1 MLRGISGESKNR
13 AGGRGL
19 PPASN
24 RPELISRRLER
35 VSKPRTTFLSREE
48 IEAIHNAS
56 LQVLEKTGIKVMS
69 ETVLDILKKGGAK
82 VDHGTNHVTL
92 PRQLVEEALKM
103 APKTI
108 TYGARNP
115 KYDFVLNKQEP
126 HFCADGDPPFI
137 LDWETGRRRYSTAED
152 VANCAVIADY
162 LDHVRVVWRMATA
175 TDVPAPMQNIVGAY
189 TNLSNT
195 EKHCEQG
202 MLSAKQAQYQIE
214 IATAIVGDSK
224 RLREK
229 PIVSA
234 VQCPFSPLTYDR
246 GIMEGAIELGKAGIP
261 VVLYPLTLSGA
272 TGPATPAGTMVVA
285 NADVLGGLVIQEL
298 ASPGAPVVYCAG
310 AGIVNFHTG
319 EQGESP
325 EGPLMHLGLGQLARY
340 YGLPAE
346 REVFYGA
353 SRLLSRQSRHHRVEA
368 LLTHMST
375 EPVPDIVLGLGG
387 LAGTTSPE
395 AMVIDNEI
403 VDYALRFAQGIEVNE
418 DTLAVDVIDKA
429 GPGGH
434 FLGEKHTLKHFRERW
449 MPRLDVDSLET
460 WEKEGIK
467 SLGELAHQ
475 KVKEILA
482 THKPTPLPED
492 VDREISRILQRA
504 EAELL

>member
-1 MLRGISGESKNR
+1 MLRGISGKIKNK
-13 AGGRGL
+13 AGGRGF
-19 PPASN
+19 PTVSN
-24 RPELISRRLER
+24 RPELISRRLDKM
-35 VSKPRTTFLSREE
+35 SKPRTTFLAREE

-69 ETVLDILKKGGAK
+69 KLALDVLKKGGAK
-82 VDHGTNHVTL
+82 VDYGTNRVTL

-152 VANCAVIADY
+152 IANCAVIADY

-175 TDVPAPMQNIVGAY
+175 VDVPAPTQNIVGMY

-202 MLSAKQAQYQIE
+202 MLNARSAQYQIE

-224 RLREK
+224 RLRER

-234 VQCPFSPLTYDR
+234 VQCPFSPLTYDK
-246 GIMEGAIELGKAGIP
+246 GITEGAIELGKAGIP
-261 VVLYPLTLSGA
+261 VVLYPLPLSGA

-285 NADVLGGLVIQEL
+285 NADLLGGLVIQEL

-319 EQGESP
+319 EEGVSP
-325 EGPLMHLGLGQLARY
+325 EGPLMELGLEQLARY
-340 YGLPAE
+340 YDLPDE

-353 SRLLSRQSRHHRVEA
+353 SKLLSRQSSHHTVEA
-368 LLTHMST
+368 LLTHMLT

-387 LAGTTSPE
+387 LGGTTSPE

-418 DTLAVDVIDKA
+418 DTLALDVIDKA

-467 SLGELAHQ
+467 SLGELAHE
-475 KVKEILA
+475 KVREILA

-492 VDREISRILQRA
+492 VEKEIGRILKRA

>member
-1 MLRGISGESKNR
+1 M
-13 AGGRGL
+13 
-19 PPASN
+19 
-24 RPELISRRLER
+24 
-35 VSKPRTTFLSREE
+35 SKPRTTFLSREE

-56 LQVLEKTGIKVMS
+56 LQVLEKTGIRVMS
-69 ETVLDILKKGGAK
+69 EMALDILKKGGAK
-82 VDHGTNHVTL
+82 VDYGTNRVTL

-137 LDWETGRRRYSTAED
+137 LDWETGQRRYSTAED

-162 LDHVRVVWRMATA
+162 LDHVQLTWVMLTA
-175 TDVPAPMQNIVGAY
+175 TEVPGPMQNLVDICAC
-189 TNLSNT
+189 LRNT
-195 EKHCEQG
+195 EKHVEDEA
-202 MLSAKQAQYQIE
+202 LNARDAQYQIE

-229 PIVSA
+229 PIISA
-234 VQCPFSPLTYDR
+234 VQCPFSPLTYDK
-246 GIMEGAIELGKAGIP
+246 GITEGAIELGKAGIP
-261 VVLYPLTLSGA
+261 VVLYPLPLSGT
-272 TGPATPAGTMVVA
+272 TGPVTPAGTMVVA

-310 AGIVNFHTG
+310 AGIMNFHTG
-319 EQGESP
+319 EHGLSP
-325 EGPLMHLGLGQLARY
+325 EGPLMEMGLGQLARY
-340 YGLPAE
+340 YDLPDE

-353 SRLLSRQSRHHRVEA
+353 SKLLSQQYGHYRVEA
-368 LLTHMST
+368 MLTHMST

-387 LAGTTSPE
+387 LGGTTSPE

-403 VDYALRFAQGIEVNE
+403 VDYALRFAQGIEVNDE
-418 DTLAVDVIDKA
+418 TLAIDVIDKA

-467 SLGELAHQ
+467 SLGELAHE

-492 VDREISRILQRA
+492 VDREISRILKRA
-504 EAELL
+504 EAELT

>member
-1 MLRGISGESKNR
+1 M
-13 AGGRGL
+13 
-19 PPASN
+19 
-24 RPELISRRLER
+24 
-35 VSKPRTTFLSREE
+35 SKPRTTFLAREE

-69 ETVLDILKKGGAK
+69 EIALDILKKAGAK
-82 VDHGTNHVTL
+82 VDYGTNHVTL
-92 PRQLVEEALKM
+92 PRQLVAEALKM

-115 KYDFVLNKQEP
+115 RYDFVLNKQGP
-126 HFCADGDPPFI
+126 HFSADGDPPFI
-137 LDWETGRRRYSTAED
+137 LDWETGQRRYSTAED

-162 LDHVRVVWRMATA
+162 LDHVQFTWVMLTP
-175 TDVPAPMQNIVGAY
+175 TEVPGPMQDLVGLY
-189 TNLSNT
+189 TCLRNT
-195 EKHCEQG
+195 EKHVGDEA
-202 MLSAKQAQYQIE
+202 LNARSAQYQIE

-229 PIVSA
+229 PIYSA
-234 VQCPFSPLTYDR
+234 AQCPFSPLTYDK
-246 GIMEGAIELGKAGIP
+246 GITEGAIELGKAGIP
-261 VVLYPLTLSGA
+261 VVLWPLPLSGA

-298 ASPGAPVVYCAG
+298 ANPGAPVVYCAA
-310 AGIVNFHTG
+310 AGTVNFHTG
-319 EQGESP
+319 ESGTSPESP
-325 EGPLMHLGLGQLARY
+325 LMQLGLGQLANY
-340 YGLPAE
+340 YGLPDQ

-353 SRLLSRQSRHHRVEA
+353 SKLLSRQSSHHRVEA
-368 LLTHMST
+368 LLTHMSI
-375 EPVPDIVLGLGG
+375 EPIPDIVLGLGG
-387 LAGTTSPE
+387 LGGTTSPE

-418 DTLAVDVIDKA
+418 ETLAVDVIDKA

-460 WEKEGIK
+460 WEKKGVK
-467 SLGELAHQ
+467 SLGELAHE

-492 VDREISRILQRA
+492 VDREISRILKRA

>member
-1 MLRGISGESKNR
+1 MSE
-13 AGGRGL
+13 
-19 PPASN
+19 
-24 RPELISRRLER
+24 
-35 VSKPRTTFLSREE
+35 PRTTFLLREE

-69 ETVLDILKKGGAK
+69 NPALDILKKGGAK
-82 VDHGTNHVTL
+82 VDYGTNRVTL

-126 HFCADGDPPFI
+126 HFCAEGDPPFI

-152 VANCAVIADY
+152 VANCMVIADY
-162 LDHVRVVWRMATA
+162 LDHVRVVRRMATA
-175 TDVPAPMQNIVGAY
+175 TDVPAPMQNVVGMYITLRNA
-189 TNLSNT
+189 
-195 EKHCEQG
+195 EKHCERG
-202 MLSAKQAQYQIE
+202 MLSAKQARYAIE
-214 IATAIVGDSK
+214 IATAVVGDSK
-224 RLREK
+224 RLRER
-229 PIVSA
+229 PIYSA
-234 VQCPFSPLTYDR
+234 VQPPFSPLTYDK
-246 GIMEGAIELGKAGIP
+246 GITEGAIELGKAGIP
-261 VVLYPLTLSGA
+261 VVLHPLPLSGV

-298 ASPGAPVVYCAG
+298 ASPGAPVVYCAA
-310 AGIVNFHTG
+310 AGTVNFYSG
-319 EQGESP
+319 AEGISP
-325 EGPLMHLGLGQLARY
+325 EGPLMELGLGQLVQY
-340 YGLPAE
+340 YSLPDE
-346 REVFYGA
+346 RPAFYGA
-353 SRLLSRQSRHHRVEA
+353 SKLLSRQSDNHRVEA

-387 LAGTTSPE
+387 LGGTTSPE
-395 AMVIDNEI
+395 AMVVDNEI
-403 VDYALRFAQGIEVNE
+403 VDYALRFAQGIEVNDE
-418 DTLAVDVIDKA
+418 TLALDVIDKA

-460 WEKEGIK
+460 WEKDGVK

-482 THKPTPLPED
+482 THKVAPLPED

>member
-1 MLRGISGESKNR
+1 
-13 AGGRGL
+13 
-19 PPASN
+19 
-24 RPELISRRLER
+24 
-35 VSKPRTTFLSREE
+35 
-48 IEAIHNAS
+48 
-56 LQVLEKTGIKVMS
+56 
-69 ETVLDILKKGGAK
+69 
-82 VDHGTNHVTL
+82 
-92 PRQLVEEALKM
+92 
-103 APKTI
+103 
-108 TYGARNP
+108 
-115 KYDFVLNKQEP
+115 
-126 HFCADGDPPFI
+126 
-137 LDWETGRRRYSTAED
+137 
-152 VANCAVIADY
+152 
-162 LDHVRVVWRMATA
+162 
-175 TDVPAPMQNIVGAY
+175 
-189 TNLSNT
+189 
-195 EKHCEQG
+195 
-202 MLSAKQAQYQIE
+202 
-214 IATAIVGDSK
+214 
-224 RLREK
+224 
-229 PIVSA
+229 
-234 VQCPFSPLTYDR
+234 
-246 GIMEGAIELGKAGIP
+246 MEGAIELGKAGIP

-319 EQGESP
+319 EHGVSP

-340 YGLPAE
+340 YDLPDE

-353 SRLLSRQSRHHRVEA
+353 SKLLSQQYDHYRVEA
-368 LLTHMST
+368 LLTHMLT

-387 LAGTTSPE
+387 LGGTTSPE

-403 VDYALRFAQGIEVNE
+403 VDYALRFAQGIEVNDE
-418 DTLAVDVIDKA
+418 TLALDVIDKA

-460 WEKEGIK
+460 WEKEGVK

-492 VDREISRILQRA
+492 VDKEISRILKRA

>member
-1 MLRGISGESKNR
+1 M
-13 AGGRGL
+13 
-19 PPASN
+19 
-24 RPELISRRLER
+24 
-35 VSKPRTTFLSREE
+35 SKPRTTFLVREE

-69 ETVLDILKKGGAK
+69 EVALDILKKGGAK
-82 VDHGTNHVTL
+82 VDYGANRAVL

-103 APKTI
+103 APRTI

-115 KYDFVLNKQEP
+115 KYDFVLNNQEP

-137 LDWETGRRRYSTAED
+137 LDWETGRRRYSTAKD

-162 LDHVRVVWRMATA
+162 LDHVHVVWRMATA
-175 TDVPAPMQNIVGAY
+175 TDVPAPMQNIVGMY
-189 TNLSNT
+189 TSLSNT
-195 EKHCEQG
+195 EKHCEMG
-202 MLSAKQAQYQIE
+202 MLSAKQARYAIE

-229 PIVSA
+229 PIISA
-234 VQCPFSPLTYDR
+234 VQCPFSPLTYDK
-246 GIMEGAIELGKAGIP
+246 GIMEAAIELGKAGIP
-261 VVLYPLTLSGA
+261 VVLYPLPLSGA
-272 TGPATPAGTMVVA
+272 TAPATPAGTMVIA

-310 AGIVNFHTG
+310 AGVVNFHTG
-319 EQGESP
+319 DQGESP
-325 EGPLMHLGLGQLARY
+325 EDPLMHLGLGQLACY
-340 YGLPAE
+340 YDLPDE

-353 SRLLSRQSRHHRVEA
+353 SKLLSRQSRHHRVEA
-368 LLTHMST
+368 MLAHMST

-387 LAGTTSPE
+387 LGGTTSPE

-403 VDYALRFAQGIEVNE
+403 VDYALRFAQGIEVNDE
-418 DTLAVDVIDKA
+418 TLAVDVIDKA

-467 SLGELAHQ
+467 SLGELAHE

-482 THKPTPLPED
+482 THKPAPLPED
-492 VDREISRILQRA
+492 VDREISRIFK
-504 EAELL
+504 ESWGKI

>member
-1 MLRGISGESKNR
+1 
-13 AGGRGL
+13 
-19 PPASN
+19 
-24 RPELISRRLER
+24 
-35 VSKPRTTFLSREE
+35 VSKPRTTFLSQEE

-69 ETVLDILKKGGAK
+69 KPALDILKKAGAK
-82 VDHGTNHVTL
+82 VDYETGHASLHRN
-92 PRQLVEEALKM
+92 LVEEALNI

-126 HFCADGDPPFI
+126 HFSADGDPPFI
-137 LDWETGRRRYSTAED
+137 LDWETGQRRYSTTKD

-162 LDHVRVVWRMATA
+162 LDHVQLTWVMGIPTE
-175 TDVPAPMQNIVGAY
+175 VPGPMQDLVGIY
-189 TNLSNT
+189 TCLRNT
-195 EKHCEQG
+195 EKHVEWEA
-202 MLSAKQAQYQIE
+202 LDARSAQYQIE

-224 RLREK
+224 RLRERS
-229 PIVSA
+229 IYSS
-234 VQCPFSPLTYDR
+234 VQSPFSPLTYDK
-246 GIMEGAIELGKAGIP
+246 GITEGAIELGKAGIP
-261 VVLYPLTLSGA
+261 VVLYPASLAGA
-272 TGPATPAGTMVVA
+272 TGPATPAGTMVIA

-310 AGIVNFHTG
+310 AGIVNFRTG
-319 EQGESP
+319 EYGVSPESP
-325 EGPLMHLGLGQLARY
+325 LMQLGLGQLANY
-340 YGLPAE
+340 YGLPHA
-346 REVFYGA
+346 RSVFYGA
-353 SRLLSRQSRHHRVEA
+353 SKLLSRQSDHHWVEA
-368 LLTHMST
+368 LLTHLSI
-375 EPVPDIVLGLGG
+375 EPVPDLVYGLGG

-395 AMVIDNEI
+395 ALVIDNEI
-403 VDYALRFAQGIEVNE
+403 VDYALRFAQGIEVNDE
-418 DTLAVDVIDKA
+418 MLAVDVIDKV

-475 KVKEILA
+475 KVKEILV

-492 VDREISRILQRA
+492 VDREIGRILKRA

>member
-1 MLRGISGESKNR
+1 
-13 AGGRGL
+13 
-19 PPASN
+19 
-24 RPELISRRLER
+24 
-35 VSKPRTTFLSREE
+35 VSKLRTTFLSQEE

-69 ETVLDILKKGGAK
+69 EIALDILKKAGAN
-82 VDHGTNHVTL
+82 VDYGTNHVTL
-92 PRQLVEEALKM
+92 PRQLVNETLKM

-115 KYDFVLNKQEP
+115 KYDFVLNKQER
-126 HFCADGDPPFI
+126 HFCAEGDPPFI
-137 LDWETGRRRYSTAED
+137 LDWETGQRRYSTAED

-162 LDHVRVVWRMATA
+162 LDHVQLTWVMLTP
-175 TDVPAPMQNIVGAY
+175 TEVPGPMQDLVGICAC
-189 TNLSNT
+189 LRNT
-195 EKHCEQG
+195 EKHVEDEA
-202 MLSAKQAQYQIE
+202 LDARSAQYQVE

-224 RLREK
+224 RLRK
-229 PIVSA
+229 RPIISA
-234 VQCPFSPLTYDR
+234 VQCPFSPLTYDK
-246 GIMEGAIELGKAGIP
+246 GITEGAIELGKAGIP
-261 VVLYPLTLSGA
+261 IVLYPLPLSGTTA
-272 TGPATPAGTMVVA
+272 PATPAGTMVIA

-319 EQGESP
+319 EHGESP
-325 EGPLMHLGLGQLARY
+325 EGPLMELGLGQLARY
-340 YGLPAE
+340 YGLPDE
-346 REVFYGA
+346 RPVFFGVSKLLPQQYG
-353 SRLLSRQSRHHRVEA
+353 HYRVEA

-375 EPVPDIVLGLGG
+375 KPVSDIVLGLGG

-403 VDYALRFAQGIEVNE
+403 VDYALRFAQGIEVND
-418 DTLAVDVIDKA
+418 DTVAVDVIGQA

-460 WEKEGIK
+460 WEKKGIK
-467 SLGELAHQ
+467 SLGDLAHE

-482 THKPTPLPED
+482 THKPTLLPED
-492 VDREISRILQRA
+492 VDREISRILKRA

>member
-1 MLRGISGESKNR
+1 M
-13 AGGRGL
+13 
-19 PPASN
+19 
-24 RPELISRRLER
+24 
-35 VSKPRTTFLSREE
+35 SKPRTTFLSREE

-56 LQVLEKTGIKVMS
+56 LQVLEKTGIKVLS
-69 ETVLDILKKGGAK
+69 KPALDILKKAGAK
-82 VDHGTNHVTL
+82 VDYGTNRVTL

-126 HFCADGDPPFI
+126 HFCPTGDPPFI
-137 LDWETGRRRYSTAED
+137 LDWETRQRRYSTAED
-152 VANCAVIADY
+152 IANGAVIADY
-162 LDHVRVVWRMATA
+162 LDHVQLTWLMGTP
-175 TDVPAPMQNIVGAY
+175 TEVPGPMQDLVGIC
-189 TNLSNT
+189 TGLRNT
-195 EKHCEQG
+195 EKHVEDEA
-202 MLSAKQAQYQIE
+202 LNARDAQYQVE

-224 RLREK
+224 RLRER
-229 PIVSA
+229 PIYSA
-234 VQCPFSPLTYDR
+234 VQCPFSPLTYDK
-246 GIMEGAIELGKAGIP
+246 GITEGAIELGKAGIP
-261 VVLYPLTLSGA
+261 VVLYPLPLSGA
-272 TGPATPAGTMVVA
+272 TGPATPAGTMIIS

-310 AGIVNFHTG
+310 AGVMNFHSG
-319 EQGESP
+319 ESIRSP
-325 EGPLMHLGLGQLARY
+325 EGRLMQLGLGQLAHY
-340 YGLPAE
+340 YGLPHE
-346 REVFYGA
+346 RPVFYGA
-353 SRLLSRQSRHHRVEA
+353 SKLLSQQSSHHTVEA
-368 LLTHMST
+368 LLTNMLT
-375 EPVPDIVLGLGG
+375 EPVSDIVLGLGG
-387 LAGTTSPE
+387 LRGTSSPE
-395 AMVIDNEI
+395 AMVVDNEI

-418 DTLAVDVIDKA
+418 DTLAVDAIDKA

-492 VDREISRILQRA
+492 VDREISRILKRA
-504 EAELL
+504 ETEFAF

>member
-1 MLRGISGESKNR
+1 M
-13 AGGRGL
+13 
-19 PPASN
+19 
-24 RPELISRRLER
+24 
-35 VSKPRTTFLSREE
+35 SKPMTTFLSREE

-69 ETVLDILKKGGAK
+69 EIALDILKEAGAK
-82 VDHGTNHVTL
+82 VDYGTNRVTL

-126 HFCADGDPPFI
+126 HFCATGDPPFI
-137 LDWETGRRRYSTAED
+137 LDWEDGQRRYSTAED

-162 LDHVRVVWRMATA
+162 LDHVQLTWVMLTA
-175 TDVPAPMQNIVGAY
+175 TEIPAPIQDLVAIC
-189 TNLSNT
+189 TCLRNT
-195 EKHCEQG
+195 EKHVEDEA
-202 MLSAKQAQYQIE
+202 LNARSAQYQVE

-229 PIVSA
+229 PIISA
-234 VQCPFSPLTYDR
+234 VQCPFSPLTYDK
-246 GIMEGAIELGKAGIP
+246 GIREGAIELGKAGIP
-261 VVLYPLTLSGA
+261 VVLYPLPLSGA

-298 ASPGAPVVYCAG
+298 ASPGAPVVYSAG
-310 AGIVNFHTG
+310 AGVVNFHTG
-319 EQGESP
+319 ERSRSP
-325 EGPLMHLGLGQLARY
+325 ERPLMHLGLGQLARY
-340 YGLPAE
+340 YGLPDE
-346 REVFYGA
+346 RPVFYGA
-353 SRLLSRQSRHHRVEA
+353 SKLLSRQSSHHTVEA
-368 LLTHMST
+368 LITHMLT

-387 LAGTTSPE
+387 LGGTTSPE

-403 VDYALRFAQGIEVNE
+403 VDYVLRFARGIEVNDE
-418 DTLAVDVIDKA
+418 TLAVDVIDKA

-460 WEKEGIK
+460 WEKKGIK

-492 VDREISRILQRA
+492 VDGEISRILQRA

>member
-1 MLRGISGESKNR
+1 M
-13 AGGRGL
+13 
-19 PPASN
+19 
-24 RPELISRRLER
+24 
-35 VSKPRTTFLSREE
+35 SKPRTTFLSREE
-48 IEAIHNAS
+48 IEAIHKAS
-56 LQVLEKTGIKVMS
+56 LRVLEKTGIKVMS
-69 ETVLDILKKGGAK
+69 EVALDILKKGGAK
-82 VDHGTNHVTL
+82 VDYGTNRVTI

-115 KYDFVLNKQEP
+115 RYDFVLNKQGP
-126 HFCADGDPPFI
+126 HFVAAGDPPFI

-152 VANCAVIADY
+152 VANCTVIADY
-162 LDHVRVVWRMATA
+162 LDHVHVVWRMATA
-175 TDVPAPMQNIVGAY
+175 TDISTTMQDLVGMY
-189 TNLSNT
+189 INLRNT
-195 EKHCEQG
+195 EKHCEHG
-202 MLSAKQAQYQIE
+202 MMSAKQAQYQIE
-214 IATAIVGDSK
+214 IATAIVGNSK

-234 VQCPFSPLTYDR
+234 VQCPFSPLTYDK
-246 GIMEGAIELGKAGIP
+246 GITEGAIELGKAGIP
-261 VVLYPLTLSGA
+261 VVLYPLALSGA

-298 ASPGAPVVYCAG
+298 ASPGAPVVYCAA
-310 AGIVNFHTG
+310 AGTVNFHTG
-319 EQGESP
+319 EEGVSP
-325 EGPLMHLGLGQLARY
+325 ENPLMELGLGQLAVY
-340 YGLPAE
+340 YELPHA
-346 REVFYGA
+346 RLVFGDA
-353 SRLLSRQSRHHRVEA
+353 SKLLSRQSSHHTVEA

-375 EPVPDIVLGLGG
+375 EPVPDIIWGLGWLG
-387 LAGTTSPE
+387 GMTSPE

-460 WEKEGIK
+460 WEKKGVK
-467 SLGELAHQ
+467 SLGELAHE

-482 THKPTPLPED
+482 THKPRPLPED
-492 VDREISRILQRA
+492 VDREISRILKRA
-504 EAELL
+504 EAELT

>member
-1 MLRGISGESKNR
+1 MKRVVPI
-13 AGGRGL
+13 
-19 PPASN
+19 
-24 RPELISRRLER
+24 RPELVLRRLDK
-35 VSKPRTTFLSREE
+35 VSKPRTTFLLQEE

-69 ETVLDILKKGGAK
+69 EVALDILKKGGAK
-82 VDHGTNHVTL
+82 VDYGTNRVTL
-92 PRQLVEEALKM
+92 PRQLVNEALKM

-115 KYDFVLNKQEP
+115 KYDFVLNKKEP
-126 HFCADGDPPFI
+126 HFCATGDPPFI
-137 LDWETGRRRYSTAED
+137 LDWETGQRRYSTAED

-162 LDHVRVVWRMATA
+162 MDHVSIVWRMAAA
-175 TDVPAPMQNIVGAY
+175 TDVPAPMQNIVGMCII
-189 TNLSNT
+189 LGST
-195 EKHCEQG
+195 EKHCEGG
-202 MLSAKQAQYQIE
+202 MLSAKQARYVIE

-224 RLREK
+224 RLREE
-229 PIVSA
+229 PIYSA
-234 VQCPFSPLTYDR
+234 VQCPFSPLTYDK
-246 GIMEGAIELGKAGIP
+246 GITEGAIELGKAGIP

-298 ASPGAPVVYCAG
+298 ADPSAPVVYCAG
-310 AGIVNFHTG
+310 AGTVNFHTG
-319 EQGESP
+319 NQGESP
-325 EGPLMHLGLGQLARY
+325 EDPLMHLGLGQLARY
-340 YGLPAE
+340 YGLPHA
-346 REVFYGA
+346 RPAFYGT
-353 SRLLSRQSRHHRVEA
+353 SRLLSRQSSHHTVEA
-368 LLTHMST
+368 LISHMLT
-375 EPVPDIVLGLGG
+375 EPVPDIVNGLGG
-387 LAGTTSPE
+387 LEGTTSPE

-460 WEKEGIK
+460 WEKEGVK
-467 SLGELAHQ
+467 SLGELAHE
-475 KVKEILA
+475 KVKEILT
-482 THKPTPLPED
+482 THKPAPLPED

-504 EAELL
+504 ETDLASL

>member
-1 MLRGISGESKNR
+1 M
-13 AGGRGL
+13 
-19 PPASN
+19 
-24 RPELISRRLER
+24 
-35 VSKPRTTFLSREE
+35 SKPRTTFLSQEE

-56 LQVLEKTGIKVMS
+56 LQVLEKTGIKVRS
-69 ETVLDILKKGGAK
+69 EIALDILKKGGAK
-82 VDHGTNHVTL
+82 VDYGTDHVTI
-92 PRQLVEEALKM
+92 PRQLVKEALEV

-115 KYDFVLNKQEP
+115 KYDFVLNKQEL

-137 LDWETGRRRYSTAED
+137 LDWETGQRRYSTAED

-175 TDVPAPMQNIVGAY
+175 TDVPAHTQNVVGMY
-189 TNLSNT
+189 IILRNT
-195 EKHCEQG
+195 EKHCEGG
-202 MLSAKQAQYQIE
+202 MLSAKQARYTIE

-224 RLREK
+224 RLKEK
-229 PIVSA
+229 PIVSC
-234 VQCPFSPLTYDR
+234 VQCPFSPLTYDK
-246 GIMEGAIELGKAGIP
+246 GITEGAIELGKAGIP
-261 VVLYPLTLSGA
+261 VVLYPLPLSGM

-285 NADVLGGLVIQEL
+285 NAEVLGGLVIQEL

-310 AGIVNFHTG
+310 AGTMNFHTG

-325 EGPLMHLGLGQLARY
+325 EGPLMELGLGQLACY
-340 YGLPAE
+340 YGLPNE

-353 SRLLSRQSRHHRVEA
+353 SKILSRQSRHHTVEA
-368 LLTHMST
+368 MLTRMSV

-387 LAGTTSPE
+387 LEGTTSLE

-403 VDYALRFAQGIEVNE
+403 VDYALRFVQGIEVNE
-418 DTLAVDVIDKA
+418 DTLALEVIDKA

-434 FLGEKHTLKHFRERW
+434 YLGERHTLKHFRERW
-449 MPRLDVDSLET
+449 MPRLDVDRLET
-460 WEKEGIK
+460 WEKEGVK
-467 SLGELAHQ
+467 SLGELAHE

-492 VDREISRILQRA
+492 VDREISRILKRA
-504 EAELL
+504 EKELL